1 MQTTKV
7 NIRGVAVD
15 NVDLDEALARV
26 IELSQQDGVHAVY
39 TPNAEIMQA
48 CMQSDS
54 LCALFNRAE
63 LVLPD
68 GAGVVLAAKILG
80 TPLKAKTPGYDL
92 GLAVADYA
100 AKNSVPVYFL
110 GGKHGV
116 AQAAAEKLQARYK
129 GLQIVGCHD
138 GYFEKTGAVSD
149 AVCKE
154 IADSGAVFLYV
165 CLGFPAQELWIDA
178 NRKALGSVTVAMG
191 LGGSFDG
198 YAGLVKRAPRLMIHL
213 RLEWFWRLLHQPSRI
228 GRMVNLPKF
237 ILGTLFSKK
246 SG

>member
-54 LCALFNRAE
+54 LRALFNRAE

-110 GGKHGV
+110 GGKPGV
-116 AQAAAEKLQARYK
+116 AQAASENAC
-129 GLQIVGCHD
+129 V
-138 GYFEKTGAVSD
+138 
-149 AVCKE
+149 
-154 IADSGAVFLYV
+154 
-165 CLGFPAQELWIDA
+165 
-178 NRKALGSVTVAMG
+178 
-191 LGGSFDG
+191 
-198 YAGLVKRAPRLMIHL
+198 
-213 RLEWFWRLLHQPSRI
+213 
-228 GRMVNLPKF
+228 
-237 ILGTLFSKK
+237 
-246 SG
+246 